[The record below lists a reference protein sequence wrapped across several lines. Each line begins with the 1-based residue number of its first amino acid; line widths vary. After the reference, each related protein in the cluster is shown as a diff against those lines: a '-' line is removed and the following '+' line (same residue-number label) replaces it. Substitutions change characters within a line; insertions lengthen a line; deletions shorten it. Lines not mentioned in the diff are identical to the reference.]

1 MYVEPAG
8 RCPMIETLRRE
19 GARGPWLAILQQVLT
34 LAGELTQFVHHAE
47 RAWSSTTYSGAYH
60 TFRLSFAGA
69 EAVAAGEH
77 FIAALP
83 DHEFTLPRRLV
94 AKATIRS
101 AEHSLVDGPL
111 LILEAEL
118 LVLDEA

>member
-1 MYVEPAG
+1 
-8 RCPMIETLRRE
+8 MIETLRRE
-19 GARGPWLAILQQVLT
+19 GARGPWLTMLQQVLQ
-34 LAGELTQFVHHAE
+34 LAGPEAQFAHHAE
-47 RAWSSTTYSGAYH
+47 RAWSSTTYCGAYH

-69 EAVAAGEH
+69 QAVETGEH

-83 DHEFTLPRRLV
+83 DHEFALPGRLV
-94 AKATIRS
+94 AKATIVS

-111 LILEAEL
+111 LALEAEL